1 MMMVLLSIVI
11 FIFIA
16 LIEVPGL
23 LRKNQKRELI
33 AFVALLLPGMA
44 ITIMLSLNIRVPNP
58 VKGIEYLVQ
67 HLLQDLSTIMT

>member
-67 HLLQDLSTIMT
+67 HLLQYLSTIMT